1 MAVPKKKT
9 SKSKRNM
16 RRSHD
21 ALKSLNII
29 ENKTTGE
36 LQLPHQISLD
46 GYYNGKQV
54 IKEKEKP
61 APQAEDQAKEEVAQV
76 ENIEAKEASPAKE
89 ASKKTT
95 KKAEK
100 KS

>member
-1 MAVPKKKT
+1 
-9 SKSKRNM
+9 M

-61 APQAEDQAKEEVAQV
+61 APEAENQAKEEA
-76 ENIEAKEASPAKE
+76 
-89 ASKKTT
+89 T
-95 KKAEK
+95 KKPEK
-100 KS
+100 KADK

>member
-61 APQAEDQAKEEVAQV
+61 VPEAE
-76 ENIEAKEASPAKE
+76 ENAPAKE
-89 ASKKTT
+89 TTAKKIAPAKETT

>member
-21 ALKSLNII
+21 AIKALNIV
-29 ENKTTGE
+29 ENKSTGE
-36 LQLPHQISLD
+36 FQLPHHVSKD

-54 IKEKEKP
+54 IKEKEKKP
-61 APQAEDQAKEEVAQV
+61 AAESTQEAKSEVAQQ
-76 ENIEAKEASPAKE
+76 NIKEAK
-89 ASKKTT
+89 
-95 KKAEK
+95 
-100 KS
+100 KSE